1 MRVSLDGRDLATY
14 PFLKESQQLAGN
26 IADSL
31 PVFLE
36 GVTGKRAASSA
47 ADRVIEA
54 VTKPLATDPPLPSSE
69 ALSVKIEIASYA
81 IARILVSCA
90 KDRQMIDRL
99 AKYEANRAYRAL
111 INEEPEKRVF
121 LYQALGMDI
130 TAGGLSVVQYIPL
143 AAHLP
148 EDRWRLVNRTVD
160 RGIVAVSSGE
170 KDELLREQ
178 IRVLVRSH
186 LPLPVPER
194 ICQLLA
200 AEQGRIQAA
209 VSERMLEEYG
219 VVETGAYPPCISAIL
234 QALADGRNLTHSGR
248 FSVTAF
254 LNNIGMDPAQIIRM
268 YGRSPDFD
276 EERTSYQVGHIS
288 GRGGTEYTAPSCAWM
303 KTNSLCIRPDR
314 TCDKVQH
321 PLTYYKV
328 KKRRLSSGRPV
339 SHADDFPATGSH
351 DHKESDQGD
360 QVPDSR
366 SDDRR
371 KGDEKYDKRKHADQS
386 GDDIKDPGFHD
397 GTKV

>member
-26 IADSL
+26 IGDSI

-36 GVTGKRAASSA
+36 GVTGKRAASFA

-54 VTKPLATDPPLPSSE
+54 VTKPLSTDPPLPPSD

-90 KDRQMIDRL
+90 KDRQMIERL

-111 INEEPEKRVF
+111 INEDSEKRVF

-130 TAGGLSVVQYIPL
+130 AAGGLPVVQYIPL

-148 EDRWRLVNRTVD
+148 EDRWRLVNRSVI
-160 RGIVAVSSGE
+160 RGIVAISAGE

-209 VSERMLEEYG
+209 ISERMLEEYG

-234 QALADGRNLTHSGR
+234 EALAAGRNLTHSGR

-254 LNNIGMDPAQIIRM
+254 LNNIGMDPAQIIRI

-314 TCDKVQH
+314 TCEKVQH

-328 KKRRLSSGRPV
+328 KKRRISSGSPV
-339 SHADDFPATGSH
+339 SHADDLPPAGTH
-351 DHKESDQGD
+351 NHKESNKGD
-360 QVPDSR
+360 QVPDSGPE
-366 SDDRR
+366 DRG
-371 KGDEKYDKRKHADQS
+371 KGDEKHDKRKHADQS
-386 GDDIKDPGFHD
+386 GDDIQDPGFHD
-397 GTKV
+397 GN